1 MFFIECQYS
10 TFYGTSNRD
19 DSRTIQCNS
28 LDPVFIWKL
37 MLFYSRI
44 DHGVRSN
51 SLLENRYLSKVCFA
65 KFGNVFMCLM
75 TCFCAIT
82 RDTVLFKIYFKS
94 LVFSKQHGSSE
105 IWDCQWH
112 KTFSVTPVFTALILL
127 LLFQIIKIPQCFVLT
142 FTNFFFFLIATN
154 ALMTSWVTFSI
165 TSITVFFH
173 F

>member
-1 MFFIECQYS
+1 MFFMECQYS
-10 TFYGTSNRD
+10 TFYGTSNRND
-19 DSRTIQCNS
+19 NRTIQWNS
-28 LDPVFIWKL
+28 FDPVFIWKL

-82 RDTVLFKIYFKS
+82 KDTVLFKIYFKS

-127 LLFQIIKIPQCFVLT
+127 LLFQIIKVGQCCGFPS
-142 FTNFFFFLIATN
+142 TNFSFFLWQPMP
-154 ALMTSWVTFSI
+154 LRLFE
-165 TSITVFFH
+165 
-173 F
+173 